1 MHITSMGG
9 IYRNESSIVNLDNAK
24 GSGTHWMAYMKRR
37 NRAVYFNNFGNLQ
50 PLKESR
56 YLDVLQIE
64 YNALSTLRL
73 K

>member
-9 IYRNESSIVNLDNAK
+9 IYRNKSSIVNLDNAK
-24 GSGTHWMAYMKRR
+24 GPSTHWMAYMKWR

-50 PLKESR
+50 PLKEPR

-64 YNALSTLRL
+64 YNRTPY
-73 K
+73 